1 MSEISR
7 RKLLAGGAALA
18 VLPCF
23 STQAKAADEIAE
35 GCVPEDGIV
44 LIAQLQAK
52 AGEEEAVCKALSA
65 MVAKTREEDGCLCYN
80 LHVSKKDPAAF
91 MFYEQWASQAAL
103 DAHGESDHMKAMQ
116 AAIKGRLEEGGATFY
131 DMVR

>member
-18 VLPCF
+18 ALPYL
-23 STQAKAADEIAE
+23 STPAKAADEVADAS
-35 GCVPEDGIV
+35 VPEEGVI
-44 LIAQLQAK
+44 LIAQLTAK
-52 AGEEEAVCKALSA
+52 AGEEEAVCKALLA
-65 MVAKTREEDGCLCYN
+65 MVAPTREEEGCLCYN

-103 DAHGESDHMKAMQ
+103 DVHSKSDHMKAMQ
-116 AAIKGRLEEGGATFY
+116 AGIKGRLEEGGATFFE
-131 DMVR
+131 MVR